1 MLKDTGK
8 KIVALDLRG
17 FGKSSYNNKCHRF
30 GDWAQ
35 DVVQTLK
42 LLKISKVVLIGWSF
56 GGAISQKVSEIA
68 P

>member
-35 DVVQTLK
+35 DVV
-42 LLKISKVVLIGWSF
+42 
-56 GGAISQKVSEIA
+56 
-68 P
+68 